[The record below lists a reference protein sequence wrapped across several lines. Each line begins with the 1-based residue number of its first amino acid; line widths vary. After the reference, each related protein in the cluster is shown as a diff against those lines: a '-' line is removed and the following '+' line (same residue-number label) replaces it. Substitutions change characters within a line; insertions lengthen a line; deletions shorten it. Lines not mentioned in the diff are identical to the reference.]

1 MTHGTGIIIP
11 PDPETI
17 QLNPWERQSIP
28 LPVSTGYRELISE
41 FNDYFKKESKIV
53 GDDSLSREV
62 EIMEKLTG

>member
-1 MTHGTGIIIP
+1 MTHRTGIIIP

-17 QLNPWERQSIP
+17 QLNPWEKSIP
-28 LPVSTGYRELISE
+28 LLVSTGYRELISE
-41 FNDYFKKESKIV
+41 FNDYFKKESKII